1 MEIKL
6 NKLLTKNKSLIL
18 TYDHGLEHGPAEFNL
33 RNIDTDYILNIALK
47 GRFSAVALQ
56 SGLAEKYFHNY
67 RKKIPLIVKL
77 NGKTNISQVEP
88 VSRQI
93 CSVKRAVKLGA
104 DAVGYTIYLG
114 SDFENVMF
122 SEFGKIAE
130 EAHDFRIPVIAWMYP
145 RGKGIGNDRSTEILA
160 YAARAGLELGA
171 DFVKVAYNHDAE
183 GFKWVVKS
191 AGKAKVVAAG
201 GPKKEN
207 KDTLQCTAEVM
218 KAGAAGL
225 AVGRSVWQHEEPLKM
240 AAALKR
246 IVFENKS
253 VNEAMKALK

>member
-183 GFKWVVKS
+183 G
-191 AGKAKVVAAG
+191 